1 MRDATAVAGVLA
13 LAGWAAT
20 AAAPAYSGDRQQ
32 RFVIEHVTDLRT
44 LKSAWSVLN
53 DGAPLPGAYRAAA
66 TWVRGKL
73 PFSERPRWIAAAP
86 ADAVFTAAP
95 GVQRLS
101 EVRNG
106 TERTQT
112 EHELTAYAADVAG
125 PDARALV
132 RTGEDPAR
140 EMAAIAR
147 EENVDVIVVGSVGM
161 SGRKEFLLEN
171 IPNRISHLAPCTVVI
186 VQTQSER

>member
-1 MRDATAVAGVLA
+1 MRLRRRPEGPAPVRRILVGTDRSETATRAVR
-13 LAGWAAT
+13 WAAEM
-20 AAAPAYSGDRQQ
+20 AARYEAEL
-32 RFVIEHVTDLRT
+32 IVTQ
-44 LKSAWSVLN
+44 S
-53 DGAPLPGAYRAAA
+53 
-66 TWVRGKL
+66 
-73 PFSERPRWIAAAP
+73 
-86 ADAVFTAAP
+86 
-95 GVQRLS
+95 
-101 EVRNG
+101 VRNG